1 MLHHPKPVAFVK
13 LPNIKF
19 ARIKFARIKLLMVTV
34 NKILCSQ
41 AIYIYSKCVWSRYPQ
56 NSVIFLLSLRPRR
69 PSELLDPIIQFRL
82 TIDTTRTRLNCYW
95 SVHSIIQFTG
105 VLLRDQLHGFLLAI
119 SLLSKG
125 SHSQDSTD
133 EEPSI
138 ICNVSQVLLIGS
150 KAAACSIVV
159 LRRFGCMRQT
169 RPNPSKSS
177 KSAGSSSHHGP

>member
-1 MLHHPKPVAFVK
+1 MLHPPKPVAFVK

-34 NKILCSQ
+34 KFFVPRLF
-41 AIYIYSKCVWSRYPQ
+41 IYTQSASGHVTPRTRW
-56 NSVIFLLSLRPRR
+56 FLLSLRPRR
-69 PSELLDPIIQFRL
+69 PSELLDPKIQFRL